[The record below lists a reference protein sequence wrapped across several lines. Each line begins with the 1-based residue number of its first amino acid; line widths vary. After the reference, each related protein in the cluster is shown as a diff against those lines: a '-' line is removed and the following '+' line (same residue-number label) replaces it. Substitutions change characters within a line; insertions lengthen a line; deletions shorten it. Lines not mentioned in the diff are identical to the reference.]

1 MSVIRRSLLGLFL
14 GIMLT
19 IESAFVAGVGH
30 GSYAPLAFTAS
41 IAAFIPFV
49 ALAVGPML
57 WLLYFSAIPKLKG
70 WKTSATIFFV
80 LVIHI
85 LPGLYFAHDD
95 PAIVEMNVGILLLFG
110 ASFLTT
116 LALLAFLSSRRD
128 KSARF

>member
-1 MSVIRRSLLGLFL
+1 MSVIRRSLLGVFL

-49 ALAVGPML
+49 ALAVGPIL
-57 WLLYFSAIPKLKG
+57 WLLYFLVIPKLQG
-70 WKTSATIFFV
+70 WKTTAAICSV
-80 LVIHI
+80 LVIHM

-95 PAIVEMNVGILLLFG
+95 PAIVEMNVGTLLLFG

-116 LALLAFLSSRRD
+116 LLLLLFFSSRR
-128 KSARF
+128 KQS